1 MGFIKNALH
10 SLSWFRLSSRT
21 RVLIGVG
28 SLLGLI
34 SGMILIAIEIT
45 TGGALWKN

>member
-21 RVLIGVG
+21 RVLIGL
-28 SLLGLI
+28 SALGGI
-34 SGMILIAIEIT
+34 ILIAIEIT
-45 TGGALWKN
+45 TGGALWTN